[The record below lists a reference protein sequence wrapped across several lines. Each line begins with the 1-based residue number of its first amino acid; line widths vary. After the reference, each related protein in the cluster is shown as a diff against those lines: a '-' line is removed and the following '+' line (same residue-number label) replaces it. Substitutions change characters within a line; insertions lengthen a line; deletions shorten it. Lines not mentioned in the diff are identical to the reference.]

1 MKITLNVEEK
11 DGLTYRVT
19 TNLFSIVALE
29 RKFKIRAS
37 DLASGVAMEHLAFL
51 AFEGAKQEGFTVP
64 AVLTTTSS
72 ALFRWM
78 SWRKNLQT
86 LRARQLPQESL
97 RVSR

>member
-1 MKITLNVEEK
+1 MKITLQVEEK
-11 DGLTYRVT
+11 DGLTYQVS

-64 AVLTTTSS
+64 VAFDDYIKGLMSVEVVEEDS
-72 ALFRWM
+72 A
-78 SWRKNLQT
+78 NPT
-86 LRARQLPQESL
+86 DGAAT
-97 RVSR
+97 

>member
-11 DGLTYRVT
+11 DGLTYQVT

-51 AFEGAKQEGFTVP
+51 AFEGAKQEGITTP
-64 AVLTTTSS
+64 AVFDDYIRRLVSVDVVEDETANPTGEAVTSEVS
-72 ALFRWM
+72 A
-78 SWRKNLQT
+78 S
-86 LRARQLPQESL
+86 
-97 RVSR
+97 

>member
-11 DGLTYRVT
+11 DGVTYQVT

-51 AFEGAKQEGFTVP
+51 AFEGAKQEGFIVPVVFDDYIKRLLSVEVVDDDAVNPTVG
-64 AVLTTTSS
+64 AVTSEAS
-72 ALFRWM
+72 A
-78 SWRKNLQT
+78 S
-86 LRARQLPQESL
+86 
-97 RVSR
+97 